1 MPSVSTFSP
10 ETGILPTPSP
20 ELGYA
25 YPHANLNRTSIS
37 HHPSAADNMFLRP
50 GAAVSGPGAG
60 GHNTNPVATLPT
72 WEVLR
77 DDPSVPGGGSGGLG
91 TLGAGAGM
99 KRGHDSVEDF
109 FTDMKKRR
117 VAPSY
122 DPRQ

>member
-1 MPSVSTFSP
+1 MLSISSISSDV
-10 ETGILPTPSP
+10 GLLPTPSP
-20 ELGYA
+20 ELGYSH
-25 YPHANLNRTSIS
+25 PHAAAHRGSIS
-37 HHPSAADNMFLRP
+37 HGDASDIFLQPSGIPQQNANLAP
-50 GAAVSGPGAG
+50 
-60 GHNTNPVATLPT
+60 LPT

-77 DDPSVPGGGSGGLG
+77 DDVASNSALGGLG
-91 TLGAGAGM
+91 HGAGT